1 MPPPRSSWILNLVHF
16 ADPIHTPDR
25 IIDWVATR
33 RRQQIATIAVD
44 GVQLA
49 QWRFSGRGMVPR
61 SVAAVSLRP

>member
-1 MPPPRSSWILNLVHF
+1 MHF